1 MESAQAVTKY
11 EREIVALKDKLEDVN
26 RRHSGEVDRLKQR
39 VKQLESETPYE
50 RSVREQRDD
59 HKIQE
64 LNEKIDQLKWRLT
77 DMQDDNQR
85 LREKLEESNTTPKRG
100 LSSTERYRTA
110 ALQEQVHK
118 LSQKNKDLEKEL
130 TVTAS
135 STSYANGIL
144 NSSNDRVDE
153 EVEISLSAGGDSFDI
168 DHTTSPAKTSA
179 RDELPPPPPPPRSS
193 SKSRGKSA
201 RDRSTPSKFGGVGAS
216 FHRRKGSSGAS
227 NGGTPA
233 SSLKK
238 HFGGRSKSR
247 SKQRPDEGASTKTEE
262 TF

>member
-179 RDELPPPPPPPRSS
+179 RGELPPPPPPPRSS

-247 SKQRPDEGASTKTEE
+247 SKQRPDDPSTKTEE

>member
-144 NSSNDRVDE
+144 NSSNDGVDE

-247 SKQRPDEGASTKTEE
+247 SKQRPDDPSTKTEE

>member
-11 EREIVALKDKLEDVN
+11 EREIVVLKDKLEDVHL
-26 RRHSGEVDRLKQR
+26 RHSGEVDRLKQR
-39 VKQLESETPYE
+39 IKQLESETPYE
-50 RSVREQRDD
+50 RSVREQRDE
-59 HKIQE
+59 HKVQE

-77 DMQDDNQR
+77 DLQDDNQR
-85 LREKLEESNTTPKRG
+85 LREKLEESNTTHKRG

-144 NSSNDRVDE
+144 NNSNNDVEE
-153 EVEISLSAGGDSFDI
+153 EVEVSISADGDSVDI
-168 DHTTSPAKTSA
+168 DHNTSPAKSSA
-179 RDELPPPPPPPRSS
+179 RDELPPPPPP
-193 SKSRGKSA
+193 KYGKSA
-201 RDRSTPSKFGGVGAS
+201 RDRSTPSKFGGSLKG
-216 FHRRKGSSGAS
+216 RRKTSSGA
-227 NGGTPA
+227 NGSTGTPG

-238 HFGGRSKSR
+238 HFGRSKSR
-247 SKQRPDEGASTKTEE
+247 SKPRPDDPSTKTEE

>member
-11 EREIVALKDKLEDVN
+11 EREIVVLKDKLEDVHL
-26 RRHSGEVDRLKQR
+26 RHSGEVDRLKNR

-85 LREKLEESNTTPKRG
+85 LREKLEESNTAHKRG

-135 STSYANGIL
+135 STSYTNGIL
-144 NSSNDRVDE
+144 NSSSNDGVDE
-153 EVEISLSAGGDSFDI
+153 EVEISLSADGDSFDI
-168 DHTTSPAKTSA
+168 DHTTSPSKASA

-201 RDRSTPSKFGGVGAS
+201 RDRSTPSKFGSVGAS

-247 SKQRPDEGASTKTEE
+247 SKQRPDDPSTKTEE